1 MSERDDEITA
11 AFVASLRPPL
21 RVEPGERAELAR
33 ALADAI
39 ALGVGAWPELSLP
52 PATFAAWLGARLGDE
67 PGVLEQLGRLAIA
80 DLWLACACGLGDS
93 RAIAAFERRYAP
105 EIRGAVARLR
115 DQLPPD
121 EFRQLLRAR
130 LFVGDGDGGGAI
142 TRYSGRG
149 NLGAWVRV
157 TAMRTA
163 LNATRNRPRLD
174 RPAADDDDLFE
185 FAPSP
190 DDPELD
196 HLERSYRAAFRQAFL
211 DTVATLPASERTLL
225 RQSVVH
231 GLTVRELAK
240 VHGVHHATI
249 ARRIASAR
257 ERLVEGTRA
266 VLASRLALAPG
277 ELDSIMMMIRSRLD
291 VSISR
296 ALAGP

>member
-1 MSERDDEITA
+1 M
-11 AFVASLRPPL
+11 
-21 RVEPGERAELAR
+21 
-33 ALADAI
+33 
-39 ALGVGAWPELSLP
+39 
-52 PATFAAWLGARLGDE
+52 
-67 PGVLEQLGRLAIA
+67 
-80 DLWLACACGLGDS
+80 
-93 RAIAAFERRYAP
+93 
-105 EIRGAVARLR
+105 
-115 DQLPPD
+115 
-121 EFRQLLRAR
+121 
-130 LFVGDGDGGGAI
+130 GDGEGGAAI
-142 TRYSGRG
+142 LRYSGRG

-163 LNATRNRPRLD
+163 LNATRNRPRID

-190 DDPELD
+190 EDPELD
-196 HLERSYRAAFRQAFL
+196 HLERTYRAAFRQAFL
-211 DTVATLPASERTLL
+211 DTVAALPAGERTLL

-249 ARRIASAR
+249 ARRIAAAR

-266 VLASRLALAPG
+266 VLAARLALAPG

-296 ALAGP
+296 VLAGP